1 MIIIPNQYHTIRC
14 VHLEKIV
21 KIKIC
26 DSQIVILIVM
36 DGAFDRNSSLLPIE
50 LSSFCSVEEPIVETL
65 HSVEAVS
72 GMCGTRLT

>member
-1 MIIIPNQYHTIRC
+1 
-14 VHLEKIV
+14 
-21 KIKIC
+21 
-26 DSQIVILIVM
+26 M
-36 DGAFDRNSSLLPIE
+36 DGALDRNSSLLPIE